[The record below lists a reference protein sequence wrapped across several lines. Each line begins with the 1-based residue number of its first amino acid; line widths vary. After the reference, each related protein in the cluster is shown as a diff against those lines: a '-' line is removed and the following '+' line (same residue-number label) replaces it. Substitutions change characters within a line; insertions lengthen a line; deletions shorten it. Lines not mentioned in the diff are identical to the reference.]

1 MAAENAVPARKLRVA
16 IFGAGNMAMH
26 HLKAISLQEN
36 ASVVALADPAIE
48 MIRKGIELPPDLPVF
63 SDPEELLTRIKPD
76 VVHVCSPP
84 STHAGLSA
92 LALRHGAN
100 IYVEKPF
107 ALNLHDAQEIIS
119 LAENA
124 GLGICAGH
132 QLLFEAPARTAM
144 AEIGKLGR
152 IVHVESYFS
161 FNPVKGS
168 QNGRPTMSPLDQL
181 VDILPHPV
189 YLLLHFMKCTLRK
202 EMQDRIQMKS
212 VIVDPRGDVY
222 GILQAGD
229 VTGNLLVTLEGRPIE
244 CYIKVTGTN
253 GSLHADFVRGNV
265 VVLAGPGTSGI
276 SKVINPYRL
285 SWQTVSGTT
294 KSLFQRVFRKQKS
307 YPGLVEI
314 MRAFYGHLLSGESMD
329 ISDAAILQTV
339 EICEEVTNYLKSAED
354 HNNSLAEAELEKAEL
369 QLQRADTARGTVLVT
384 GGTGFLGKAV
394 AQELRRRNWATRVVG
409 RSMPPP
415 AKKIPGVEYVAAD
428 LWKEIPEEALKGVS
442 VIVHCAAETS
452 GGKEAHSRNS
462 IDATRNILAASA
474 NAGIR
479 RFIHISSI
487 AVLKTSNEAGGPVD
501 ESTPFVPDGE
511 GRGPYVWGKL
521 ESEKIA
527 SSFGTKGGVE
537 VRVIRPG
544 ALVDYT
550 DFDAPGR
557 LGREVGPLFVCIGGK
572 NSRIGLCDVHKA
584 AEVIRAYVE
593 DFDNMPSTLNLIE
606 PDGPTHA
613 ELLSRLLSKRPDLKV
628 VYFPILLLRLMSP
641 ALKLLQKILRP
652 GNRPIDVYAVF
663 APEKYDC
670 KLAIKIFGE
679 MNRSEGA
686 QYQK

>member
-1 MAAENAVPARKLRVA
+1 MAAGNAMPARKLRVA

-36 ASVVALADPAIE
+36 ASVVALADPAIG
-48 MIRKGIELPPDLPVF
+48 MIRMGTELPPDLQIF
-63 SDPEELLTRIKPD
+63 SDPEELLSSVKPD

-84 STHAGLSA
+84 STHAVLSA
-92 LALRHGAN
+92 LALRHRAN

-107 ALNLHDAQEIIS
+107 ALNLLDAREIIS

-132 QLLFEAPARTAM
+132 QLLFEAPARNAM

-168 QNGRPTMSPLDQL
+168 QDGRPTMSPLDQL

-189 YLLLHFMKCTLRK
+189 YLLLQFMKCTLLK
-202 EMQDRIQMKS
+202 EKHDCVQMKT
-212 VIVDPRGDVY
+212 VVVDPRGGVY

-229 VTGNLLVTLEGRPIE
+229 IKGNLLVTLEGRPIE

-253 GSLHADFVRGNV
+253 GSLNADFVRGTV
-265 VVLAGPGTSGI
+265 VTLAGPGTSGI
-276 SKVINPYRL
+276 SKAINPYRQ
-285 SWQTVSGTT
+285 SWQTVCGTT

-314 MRAFYGHLLSGESMD
+314 IRAFYDHLLTGEPMD
-329 ISDAAILQTV
+329 ISNAAILQTV
-339 EICEEVTNYLKSAED
+339 EICEEVTKHLKRAEEEI
-354 HNNSLAEAELEKAEL
+354 NSLAEAELEKAER
-369 QLQRADTARGTVLVT
+369 QLQRADTARGIVLVT

-394 AQELRRRNWATRVVG
+394 AQELRNRNWTTRVAT
-409 RSMPPP
+409 RSMPP
-415 AKKIPGVEYVAAD
+415 ASKKIPGIEYVVAD
-428 LWKEIPEEALKGVS
+428 LWKGISGEALKGVS
-442 VIVHCAAETS
+442 VVVHCAAETS

-474 NAGIR
+474 KAGIR
-479 RFIHISSI
+479 KFIHISSI

-501 ESTPFVPDGE
+501 ENTPFVPDGE

-527 SSFGTKGGVE
+527 LSVGKESGVE

-550 DFDAPGR
+550 DFEAPGR

-572 NSRIGLCDVHKA
+572 KSRIGICDVHKA
-584 AEVIRAYVE
+584 AEVIRIFVE
-593 DFDNMPSTLNLIE
+593 DFENMPSTLNLVE
-606 PDGPTHA
+606 PDSPTHA

-628 VYFPILLLRLMSP
+628 IYFPILLRFMSP

-652 GNRPIDVYAVF
+652 GNKPIDVYAVF
-663 APEKYDC
+663 APEKYNC
-670 KLAIKIFGE
+670 NLAMKIFGE
-679 MNRSEGA
+679 MNNRTVA
-686 QYQK
+686 

>member
-1 MAAENAVPARKLRVA
+1 METELAVPTRRLRVA

-48 MIRKGIELPPDLPVF
+48 MIRKGTELPPDLQLF

-92 LALRHGAN
+92 LALRHRAN

-107 ALNLHDAQEIIS
+107 ALNLRDAREIIS
-119 LAENA
+119 LAENE
-124 GLGICAGH
+124 GLRICAGH
-132 QLLFEAPARTAM
+132 QLLFEAPARNAM
-144 AEIGKLGR
+144 AVIGKLGR

-168 QNGRPTMSPLDQL
+168 QDGRPTMSPLDQL

-189 YLLLHFMKCTLRK
+189 YLLLHFMKYTLQK
-202 EMQDRIQMKS
+202 EKQDCVRMKA
-212 VIVDPRGDVY
+212 VIVDPRGNAY

-253 GSLHADFVRGNV
+253 GSLHADFVRGTV
-265 VVLAGPGTSGI
+265 VALAGPGTSGI
-276 SKVINPYRL
+276 SKVINPYRQ

-294 KSLFQRVFRKQKS
+294 KSLFKRVFRKQKS

-314 MRAFYGHLLSGESMD
+314 IRAFYGHLLSGESMD
-329 ISDAAILQTV
+329 ISNAAILQTV
-339 EICEEVTNYLKSAED
+339 EICEEVTKYLKSAEEE
-354 HNNSLAEAELEKAEL
+354 NNSRAEAELKKAEL
-369 QLQRADTARGTVLVT
+369 QLQRADTERGIVLVT

-394 AQELRRRNWATRVVG
+394 AQELRRRNWVTRVAA
-409 RSMPPP
+409 RSMPP
-415 AKKIPGVEYVAAD
+415 ASKKIPGVEYVATD
-428 LWKEIPEEALKGVS
+428 LWKGIPDEVLKDVS
-442 VIVHCAAETS
+442 VVVHCAAETS

-462 IDATRNILAASA
+462 IDATRNILVASA
-474 NAGIR
+474 NAGVR
-479 RFIHISSI
+479 KFIHISSI

-501 ESTPFVPDGE
+501 ENTPFVPDGE

-521 ESEKIA
+521 ESEKVA
-527 SSFGTKGGVE
+527 SALGIENGVV

-550 DFDAPGR
+550 DFEAPGR

-572 NSRIGLCDVHKA
+572 KSRIGLCDVYKA
-584 AEVIRAYVE
+584 ADVIRAYVE
-593 DFDNMPSTLNLIE
+593 DFANMPSTLNLIE

-613 ELLSRLLSKRPDLKV
+613 ELLSRLLSKRPDLNV
-628 VYFPILLLRLMSP
+628 IYFPLFLLRLMSP
-641 ALKLLQKILRP
+641 ALKLLQKIVRP

-663 APEKYDC
+663 APEKYNC
-670 KLAIKIFGE
+670 NLAVKIFGE
-679 MNRSEGA
+679 MKNGNVA
-686 QYQK
+686 

>member
-1 MAAENAVPARKLRVA
+1 
-16 IFGAGNMAMH
+16 MAMH

-48 MIRKGIELPPDLPVF
+48 IIRQGTELPPDLQFF
-63 SDPEELLTRIKPD
+63 SDPEELLTKIKPD

-92 LALRHGAN
+92 LALRHRAN

-107 ALNLHDAQEIIS
+107 ALNLPDAREIIS
-119 LAENA
+119 LAESA

-132 QLLFEAPARTAM
+132 QLLFEASARNAM

-161 FNPVKGS
+161 FNPVKGT
-168 QNGRPTMSPLDQL
+168 QDGRPTMPPLDQL

-189 YLLLHFMKCTLRK
+189 YLLLHFMKRTLRK
-202 EMQDRIQMKS
+202 EERDCVRMKA
-212 VIVDPRGDVY
+212 VVVDPRGDVY

-229 VTGNLLVTLEGRPIE
+229 VTGSLLVTLEGRPIE
-244 CYIKVTGTN
+244 CYVKVTGTN

-276 SKVINPYRL
+276 SKVIHPYRQ
-285 SWQTVSGTT
+285 SWQTVSGAT
-294 KSLFQRVFRKQKS
+294 KSLFKRVFSKQKS

-314 MRAFYGHLLSGESMD
+314 IRAFYGRLLSGESME
-329 ISDAAILQTV
+329 ISNAAILQTV
-339 EICEEVTNYLKSAED
+339 EICEEVTKYLKRGEEEI
-354 HNNSLAEAELEKAEL
+354 NSLAESELEKAEL
-369 QLQRADTARGTVLVT
+369 QLQRADTARGIVLVT

-394 AQELRRRNWATRVVG
+394 ARELRRRNWATRVAA
-409 RSMPPP
+409 RSMPP
-415 AKKIPGVEYVAAD
+415 ASKKIPGVEYTAAD
-428 LWKEIPEEALKGVS
+428 LWKGIPDEVLKDVS
-442 VIVHCAAETS
+442 VVVHCAAETS
-452 GGKEAHSRNS
+452 GGKDAHSRNS

-474 NAGIR
+474 KAGVR
-479 RFIHISSI
+479 KFIHISSI

-501 ESTPFVPDGE
+501 ENTPFVPDGE

-521 ESEKIA
+521 ESEKVA
-527 SSFGTKGGVE
+527 SSFGTESGVE

-544 ALVDYT
+544 ALVDYA

-584 AEVIRAYVE
+584 AEVVRAYVE

-606 PDGPTHA
+606 PNGPTHA

-628 VYFPILLLRLMSP
+628 IYFPLFLLRLMSP

-663 APEKYDC
+663 APEKYNC
-670 KLAIKIFGE
+670 NLAMKIFGE
-679 MNRSEGA
+679 MNR
-686 QYQK
+686 